1 MMRLFLALM
10 LCTHAAFSLSISSED
25 ALLIG
30 EKIWKNEC
38 SSSKEKLTHWNVG
51 EDFASLGIG
60 HFIWYPENE
69 PKKFQETFPD
79 LIRFLKKQ
87 NASLPSW
94 LATTETCPWNS
105 RATFYQNL
113 HSREMKELREL
124 LYETRHLQ
132 ALFIAQRLD
141 PAIEDILASCP
152 KHSKDHIAKAFDAL
166 SKSAKGLYAMIDYLN
181 FKGAGTSPE
190 EQYKGEGWGLLQVLQ
205 TMPPASKFSV
215 QDFTAAAKN
224 VLKTRVQNAPS
235 ERNESRWLQGW
246 MNRLNTYL

>member
-10 LCTHAAFSLSISSED
+10 LCAHTAFSLSISYED

-38 SSSKEKLTHWNVG
+38 SSSKEKLTHWNMG
-51 EDFASLGIG
+51 ENFASLGIG

-79 LIRFLKKQ
+79 LIRFLKAQ
-87 NASLPSW
+87 NISLPPW
-94 LATTETCPWNS
+94 LTSSETCPWS
-105 RATFYQNL
+105 TRESFYQNI
-113 HSREMKELREL
+113 HSRDMKELREL

-132 ALFIAQRLD
+132 ALFIAKRLD
-141 PAIEDILASCP
+141 PAIKDILASCP
-152 KHSKDHIAKAFDAL
+152 THSKDQIREAFDAL

-190 EQYKGEGWGLLQVLQ
+190 EQYQGQGWGLLQVLQ
-205 TMPPASKFSV
+205 AMPPASKSPV
-215 QDFTAAAKN
+215 QEFIASAKN
-224 VLKTRVQNAPS
+224 ILKTRVQNAPP

-246 MNRLNTYL
+246 INRLNTYL